1 MQKALIGS
9 AILAM
14 VHAQFGDS
22 DFEESEPL
30 VLEEKSSLKVS
41 DLTVAIEEQNDIC
54 KKDFEKYMNGL
65 GW

>member
-1 MQKALIGS
+1 MIGS

-14 VHAQFGDS
+14 AHAQFGDS

-30 VLEEKSSLKVS
+30 VMKKLNVS